1 MPESK
6 DVLFSYGWP
15 LIVAKQAF
23 YLFITFFYCKV
34 YYLGRIQCFY
44 FVVKINKQKQ
54 HHKNHY
60 LKGY

>member
-23 YLFITFFYCKV
+23 YLFIIFFIA
-34 YYLGRIQCFY
+34 RFAT
-44 FVVKINKQKQ
+44 
-54 HHKNHY
+54 
-60 LKGY
+60 